1 LDALLP
7 RRTVWL
13 DLMGMAS
20 ERDGWA
26 ARGELGA
33 RLGQYAAGFIAGTVT
48 PSDKRVEA
56 GVRVTF

>member
-1 LDALLP
+1 
-7 RRTVWL
+7 
-13 DLMGMAS
+13 MGMAS

-56 GVRVTF
+56 GIRVTF